1 MTQQQRRRCL
11 LYNSRLNI
19 QSPHDFTPCRSFSVT
34 WFTNIVI
41 MKLLMLLALATAMV
55 AVQASRE
62 RGECHELMHDVMH
75 KENMTEI
82 IGTCMEENGI
92 VPDLGGHGHGRGPG
106 GRRGGRT
113 GGRRGKRSRHMMR
126 FISSLPEG
134 NQTALAECIFEKE
147 GLLTDEGLFDA
158 TTFKDDL
165 IAKLEAADQTT
176 EAEAML
182 AAIEDGDCVLEEG
195 EPSLMV
201 LFEFIKCIK
210 DACEGEGEE
219 V

>member
-1 MTQQQRRRCL
+1 
-11 LYNSRLNI
+11 
-19 QSPHDFTPCRSFSVT
+19 
-34 WFTNIVI
+34 

-62 RGECHELMHDVMH
+62 RGECHEVMHDVMH
-75 KENMTEI
+75 KENMKEI
-82 IGTCMEENGI
+82 MGTCMEENGI
-92 VPDLGGHGHGRGPG
+92 VPDLGGRRPGSGP
-106 GRRGGRT
+106 R
-113 GGRRGKRSRHMMR
+113 GGRRGKRSPRFMR

>member
-1 MTQQQRRRCL
+1 
-11 LYNSRLNI
+11 
-19 QSPHDFTPCRSFSVT
+19 
-34 WFTNIVI
+34 
-41 MKLLMLLALATAMV
+41 MKLLMLQVLATAMV
-55 AVQASRE
+55 AVQACRE

-75 KENMTEI
+75 KENMMEI

-92 VPDLGGHGHGRGPG
+92 VPDLGERRPGRG
-106 GRRGGRT
+106 GRRGSR
-113 GGRRGKRSRHMMR
+113 GGRRGKRSPRFMR
-126 FISSLPEG
+126 FISTLPEE

-147 GLLTDEGLFDA
+147 GLLTDDGLFDA

-201 LFEFIKCIK
+201 LFDFIGCLK
-210 DACEGEGEE
+210 DECEDATDPEAEE